1 MHPNKMIMKKSLSF
15 LLLTYLMI
23 AQSASAQTHHG
34 DSATYVLHKF
44 AQAIGKE
51 VSYRKDSANSIWYD
65 IHFHF
70 NDRGMPVDLHAEERI
85 DQKINPQ
92 HLFIK
97 GGTSRFSVINDSVWI
112 DGKTVRFKIDD
123 SLTQYKKMA
132 DMFPVAGYS
141 PGTVQM
147 SLLHYWLSHNK
158 PINIKLLPIGDAQIK
173 KAGTDT
179 FQVNGKPLL
188 LDRYIIKGIVWG
200 NEMLWL
206 KKDHQLAALITNDAE
221 GDKLELVESSIES
234 ILPDLLEKG
243 ALYGMQLFRE
253 SLPKQTANKAAS
265 WLRHANIAD
274 VESGTV
280 KTDYDLVIREGI
292 IVQMGA
298 SGSFQPTTAATII
311 DLTGK
316 TIVPGL
322 WDMHAHF
329 EQAEWG
335 PAYLGAGV
343 TTVRDCGN
351 EFVYINAIQRSIER
365 KEGIGPTIIKAGIID
380 GPGPKGL
387 GIIRASNEAE
397 AKAAVQLY
405 KDNGFA
411 QIKIYSSVKPEIVKA
426 ICTEAHRLGLTV
438 TGHIPE
444 GMNLRQGVDSGM
456 DQINHIQYVT
466 QLIKKAKDG
475 TVNWQDSSNIA
486 VLQFLK
492 EHKTVIDPTIG
503 VFEMIFKSVDDDIH
517 ILEPR
522 FEELPIASQEI
533 FKHIGMPDKQA
544 KLYANHFVN
553 MKKLVKVLF
562 DNGIP
567 VIAGTDMGFPGWSL
581 HRELELYVEAGLTP
595 MEALQTATIIP
606 ARIMNLDQQTGS
618 LAVGKQADL
627 VILNNNPLT
636 DIRQIRNIQ
645 NIVKGGTWYRP
656 DDLLKIA
663 GFNIK

>member
-1 MHPNKMIMKKSLSF
+1 MTSNIHCMKKILVCF
-15 LLLTYLMI
+15 GCMFAI
-23 AQSASAQTHHG
+23 QASAQTKHG

-65 IHFHF
+65 IQFHF
-70 NDRGMPVDLHAEERI
+70 NDRGMPVDLHAEERL
-85 DQKINPQ
+85 DKKINPQ

-97 GGTSRFSVINDSVWI
+97 GGTSRFSVLNDSVWI

-147 SLLHYWLSHNK
+147 SLLQYWLSHNQPK
-158 PINIKLLPIGDAQIK
+158 NIKLLPVGDAEIK

-188 LDRYIIKGIVWG
+188 LDRYVIKGIVWG

-206 KKDHQLAALITNDAE
+206 KKNQQLAALITNDAE
-221 GDKLELVESSIES
+221 GDKLELVEASIES

-243 ALYGMQLFRE
+243 AVYGMQLFRE
-253 SLPKQTANKAAS
+253 SLPATKESKAAS
-265 WLRHANIAD
+265 WLQHVNVVD
-274 VESGTV
+274 VESGSV
-280 KTDYDLVIREGI
+280 KTDQDLIVHNGI
-292 IVQMGA
+292 IQAMGA
-298 SGSFQPTTAATII
+298 SGSIQPKTEAIRI

-316 TIVPGL
+316 TLVPGL

-351 EFVYINAIQRSIER
+351 EFVYINAIQKSIDQ
-365 KEGIGPTIIKAGIID
+365 KEGLGPTIIKAGIID

-397 AKAAVQLY
+397 AKAAVQQY
-405 KDNGFA
+405 KQHGFA
-411 QIKIYSSVKPEIVKA
+411 QIKIYSSVKPDMVKA
-426 ICTEAHRLGLTV
+426 ICEEAHRLGLTV

-456 DQINHIQYVT
+456 DQINHIQYVS
-466 QLIKKAKDG
+466 QLIKKGKEG
-475 TVNWQDSSNIA
+475 IVNWNDSSNQA
-486 VLQFLK
+486 VFQFLK

-517 ILEPR
+517 TLEPR
-522 FEELPIASQEI
+522 FEELPVASQEI
-533 FKHIGMPDKQA
+533 FKHIGMPDKQS

-562 DNGIP
+562 DQGIP

-595 MEALQTATIIP
+595 MEAIQTASIIP
-606 ARIMNLDQQTGS
+606 ARVMGMEQQTGS
-618 LAVGKQADL
+618 IAVGKQADF
-627 VILNNNPLT
+627 VILNSNPIT

-645 NIVKGGTWYRP
+645 KVVKSGIWYNP
-656 DDLLKIA
+656 NELLKIA

>member
-1 MHPNKMIMKKSLSF
+1 MKKSLSF